1 MESAM
6 DTFALCTLLESFEED
21 KRSDETAAMLA
32 TNECQQ
38 TRFML
43 LVRMLTPII
52 ADIRGEI
59 YSRETSGQRTQD
71 EARWFD
77 QYLNH
82 ALAAYAAQRGEDMNR
97 EIRTRCP
104 CEVNGAVI
112 GVGPS
117 PACPP

>member
-1 MESAM
+1 M

-21 KRSDETAAMLA
+21 KRSDETAALLA

-38 TRFML
+38 TRFTL
-43 LVRMLTPII
+43 LVRMITPII

-82 ALAAYAAQRGEDMNR
+82 ALAAYAAQRGEDTNY
-97 EIRTRCP
+97 ETGTRCP
-104 CEVNGAVI
+104 CEGNDAVI
-112 GVGPS
+112 GSGRACGCS
-117 PACPP
+117 P